1 MTPNVAVVLAG
12 GVGKRFG
19 APEPKQFLM
28 LGDKTVLE
36 HAVATFD
43 HNEHI
48 AEIAVVVHPDY
59 VDRVQE
65 MMTRGGWH
73 KVKHILCG
81 GAERTDSTQA
91 ALRAYADREVNL
103 LLHDAAR
110 PLVSDAIVYRVCKAL
125 ERHSAVAVAQPVTDS
140 IVRADADLLQ
150 GTLVRSTLRSMQ
162 TPQAFRSEVLAQAF
176 ELAMQDPQF
185 QATDDCGVVAK
196 YLPNVAIHLVDGEEK
211 NKKLTSPEDLPIFC
225 QWLKEEGNKSTSSHT
240 APTSA
245 EIEVSNNNAAP
256 TSTKIEVSNSNAA
269 PTSANVEA
277 GEEQAAQGNFKQ
289 NLAEHNQKHLRQ
301 MQLKLVDILREIT
314 TLCDRHNIPYW
325 LDSGTLLGAVRHGGF
340 IPWDDD
346 IDICVPVEDL
356 PRLVEACR
364 KLPKHLS
371 LQCPETEPQ
380 MRMPVYK
387 VRDNNSLIVEA
398 GDDFSLSYEKGLFV
412 DIFPMTA
419 WPSFGAKFSRKVARG
434 YCRANA
440 ILHAQHYY
448 SLRSTAELFYFGM
461 KRALFATMWKVGGWF
476 CRKDEYY
483 SNTLDNSGNGNRH
496 LRSTVFPLTEIEFEG
511 ERFKAPANVDQ
522 YLKDL
527 FRDYMALPPEEHRT
541 GHAIFFKTQL
551 D

>member
-19 APEPKQFLM
+19 APEPKQFLI

-43 HNEHI
+43 RNEHI

-110 PLVSDAIVYRVCKAL
+110 PLVSDAIVDRVCKAL
-125 ERHSAVAVAQPVTDS
+125 EQHSAVAVAQPVTDT

-162 TPQAFRSEVLAQAF
+162 TPQAFRREVLAQAF

-211 NKKLTSPEDLPIFC
+211 NKKLTAPEDLPIFC
-225 QWLKEEGNKSTSSHT
+225 QWLDLPAADSSK
-240 APTSA
+240 
-245 EIEVSNNNAAP
+245 
-256 TSTKIEVSNSNAA
+256 KIQ
-269 PTSANVEA
+269 P
-277 GEEQAAQGNFKQ
+277 QGNFKH
-289 NLAEHNQKHLRQ
+289 NLTEHNQKHLRQ

-340 IPWDDD
+340 SPWDDD

-356 PRLVEACR
+356 PRMVEACR
-364 KLPKHLS
+364 ELPKHLS

-398 GDDFSLSYEKGLFV
+398 GDDFALSYEKGLSFQKSLQV
-412 DIFPMTA
+412 SEETHRHTA
-419 WPSFGAKFSRKVARG
+419 V
-434 YCRANA
+434 
-440 ILHAQHYY
+440 L
-448 SLRSTAELFYFGM
+448 
-461 KRALFATMWKVGGWF
+461 
-476 CRKDEYY
+476 
-483 SNTLDNSGNGNRH
+483 
-496 LRSTVFPLTEIEFEG
+496 
-511 ERFKAPANVDQ
+511 
-522 YLKDL
+522 
-527 FRDYMALPPEEHRT
+527 
-541 GHAIFFKTQL
+541 
-551 D
+551 

>member
-1 MTPNVAVVLAG
+1 MIPNVAVVLAG

-36 HAVATFD
+36 HSVATFNG
-43 HNEHI
+43 NEHI

-59 VDRVQE
+59 VDRVKE
-65 MMTRGGWH
+65 MVARGGWD

-110 PLVSDAIVYRVCKAL
+110 PLVSDAIIDRVCLAL
-125 ERHSAVAVAQPVTDS
+125 EQHCAVAVAQPVTDT
-140 IVRADADLLQ
+140 IVSATADILQ

-162 TPQAFRSEVLAQAF
+162 TPQAFRREILAQAF
-176 ELAMQDPQF
+176 ELAMQDTQF

-196 YLPNVAIHLVDGEEK
+196 YQPNVSIHLVDGEEK
-211 NKKLTSPEDLPIFC
+211 NKKLTAPEDLPIFC
-225 QWLKEEGNKSTSSHT
+225 QWLDL
-240 APTSA
+240 SA
-245 EIEVSNNNAAP
+245 ADTTP
-256 TSTKIEVSNSNAA
+256 KT
-269 PTSANVEA
+269 
-277 GEEQAAQGNFKQ
+277 QAQGDFKQ
-289 NLAEHNQKHLRQ
+289 NLKQYNQNHLRE
-301 MQLKLVDILREIT
+301 MQLKLVDILRELT
-314 TLCDRHNIPYW
+314 KVCDRHNIPYW

-346 IDICVPVEDL
+346 IDICIPVEDL

-364 KLPKHLS
+364 ELPKHLS

-398 GDDFSLSYEKGLFV
+398 GDDFSRSYEKGLFV

-461 KRALFATMWKVGGWF
+461 KRALFATMWKIGGWF

-541 GHAIFFKTQL
+541 GHAIFFQTHL

>member
-36 HAVATFD
+36 HSVATFNG
-43 HNEHI
+43 NEHI

-59 VDRVQE
+59 VDRVKE
-65 MMTRGGWH
+65 MVARGGWD

-110 PLVSDAIVYRVCKAL
+110 PLVSDAIIDRVCLAL
-125 ERHSAVAVAQPVTDS
+125 ERHCAVAVAQPVTDT
-140 IVRADADLLQ
+140 IVSADADLLK

-162 TPQAFRSEVLAQAF
+162 TPQAFRREILAQAF
-176 ELAMQDPQF
+176 EQAMQDPQF

-196 YLPNVAIHLVDGEEK
+196 YQPNVSIHLVDGEEK
-211 NKKLTSPEDLPIFC
+211 NKKLTAPEDLPIFC
-225 QWLKEEGNKSTSSHT
+225 QWLDVSAASPAKKTASKTQDISSKAT
-240 APTSA
+240 A
-245 EIEVSNNNAAP
+245 EVTPNNTP
-256 TSTKIEVSNSNAA
+256 KT
-269 PTSANVEA
+269 
-277 GEEQAAQGNFKQ
+277 QGNFKQ
-289 NLAEHNQKHLRQ
+289 NLKQYNQNHLRE
-301 MQLKLVDILREIT
+301 MQLKLVDILREVT
-314 TLCDRHNIPYW
+314 KVCDRHNIPYW

-346 IDICVPVEDL
+346 IDICIPVEDL

-364 KLPKHLS
+364 ELPEHLS
-371 LQCPETEPQ
+371 LQCPATEPE

-398 GDDFSLSYEKGLFV
+398 GDDFALSYEKGLFV

-419 WPSFGAKFSRKVARG
+419 WPSFSAKFSRKVARG

-541 GHAIFFKTQL
+541 GHAIFFQTHL

>member
-43 HNEHI
+43 RNEHI

-110 PLVSDAIVYRVCKAL
+110 PLVSDAIVDRVCKAL
-125 ERHSAVAVAQPVTDS
+125 EQHSAVAVAQPVTDT

-162 TPQAFRSEVLAQAF
+162 TPQAFRREVLAQAF
-176 ELAMQDPQF
+176 ELAMQDAQF

-225 QWLKEEGNKSTSSHT
+225 QWLDLPAADSSK
-240 APTSA
+240 
-245 EIEVSNNNAAP
+245 
-256 TSTKIEVSNSNAA
+256 KIQ
-269 PTSANVEA
+269 P
-277 GEEQAAQGNFKQ
+277 QGNFKQ
-289 NLAEHNQKHLRQ
+289 NLVQHNQKHLRQ

-364 KLPKHLS
+364 ELPKHLS

-461 KRALFATMWKVGGWF
+461 KRALFATLWKVGGWF
-476 CRKDEYY
+476 CRKDKYY

-496 LRSTVFPLTEIEFEG
+496 LRTTVFPLSEIEFEG

-541 GHAIFFKTQL
+541 GHAIFFKTHL

>member
-1 MTPNVAVVLAG
+1 
-12 GVGKRFG
+12 
-19 APEPKQFLM
+19 
-28 LGDKTVLE
+28 
-36 HAVATFD
+36 
-43 HNEHI
+43 
-48 AEIAVVVHPDY
+48 
-59 VDRVQE
+59 
-65 MMTRGGWH
+65 
-73 KVKHILCG
+73 
-81 GAERTDSTQA
+81 
-91 ALRAYADREVNL
+91 
-103 LLHDAAR
+103 
-110 PLVSDAIVYRVCKAL
+110 
-125 ERHSAVAVAQPVTDS
+125 
-140 IVRADADLLQ
+140 
-150 GTLVRSTLRSMQ
+150 
-162 TPQAFRSEVLAQAF
+162 
-176 ELAMQDPQF
+176 
-185 QATDDCGVVAK
+185 VAK

-225 QWLKEEGNKSTSSHT
+225 QWLDLPAADSSK
-240 APTSA
+240 
-245 EIEVSNNNAAP
+245 
-256 TSTKIEVSNSNAA
+256 KIQ
-269 PTSANVEA
+269 P
-277 GEEQAAQGNFKQ
+277 QGNFKQ

-364 KLPKHLS
+364 ELPKHLS

-398 GDDFSLSYEKGLFV
+398 GDDFALSYEKGLFV

-461 KRALFATMWKVGGWF
+461 KRALFATLWKVGGWF
-476 CRKDEYY
+476 CRKDKYY

-496 LRSTVFPLTEIEFEG
+496 LRTTVFPLTEIEFEG

-541 GHAIFFKTQL
+541 GHAIFFKTHL

>member
-43 HNEHI
+43 RNEHI

-65 MMTRGGWH
+65 MMTRGSWH

-81 GAERTDSTQA
+81 DAERTDSTQA

-110 PLVSDAIVYRVCKAL
+110 PLVSDAIVDRVCKAL
-125 ERHSAVAVAQPVTDS
+125 EQHSAVAVAQPVTDT

-162 TPQAFRSEVLAQAF
+162 TPQAFRNEVLAQAF

-196 YLPNVAIHLVDGEEK
+196 YLPNVTIHLVDGEEK

-225 QWLKEEGNKSTSSHT
+225 QWLKEEGNKSTSSHA

-245 EIEVSNNNAAP
+245 E
-256 TSTKIEVSNSNAA
+256 IEVSNSNAA
-269 PTSANVEA
+269 PTSTNVET
-277 GEEQAAQGNFKQ
+277 GEEHAALGNFKQ

-364 KLPKHLS
+364 ELPKHLS

-398 GDDFSLSYEKGLFV
+398 GDDFALSYEKGLFV

-461 KRALFATMWKVGGWF
+461 KRALFATLWKVGGWF
-476 CRKDEYY
+476 CRKDKYY

-496 LRSTVFPLTEIEFEG
+496 LRTTVFPLTEIEFEG

-541 GHAIFFKTQL
+541 GHAIFFKTHL